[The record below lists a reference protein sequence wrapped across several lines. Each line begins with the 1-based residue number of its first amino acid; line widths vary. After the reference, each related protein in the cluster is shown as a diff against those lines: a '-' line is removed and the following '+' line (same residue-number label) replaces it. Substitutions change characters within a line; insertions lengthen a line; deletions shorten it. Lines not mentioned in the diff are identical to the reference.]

1 MAALALIASNL
12 VGHLLPNPLAP
23 VLARVPWISSLS
35 LLIAFPLLVMVPVLL
50 AAGGRAGWRARSAWP
65 GMRLGVVVSFVTAA
79 IVMGAY
85 VLGLALGQPQLLRI
99 GFGWESLRDLV
110 AVVTATTATGAVL
123 GCIGAVAGVG
133 ARSFFTRRTAGG
145 A

>member
-1 MAALALIASNL
+1 MVLIASNL
-12 VGHLLPNPLAP
+12 LGHLLPNPLAP
-23 VLARVPWISSLS
+23 VLARVPWISSIA

-50 AAGGRAGWRARSAWP
+50 AAGGRAGWRARSVWP
-65 GMRLGVVVSFVTAA
+65 GTRLGLVVSFATAA

-110 AVVTATTATGAVL
+110 AVVATTTAAGTVL
-123 GCIGAVAGVG
+123 GCIGSVTGAG
-133 ARSFFTRRTAGG
+133 ARSFFTPRSPGRA
-145 A
+145 